1 MKTRLSAIALAAA
14 LGAVAAAG
22 GCTADPRQSV
32 QVQQICLPTTSCT
45 FSSSCDAQYIGYPA
59 LDLAGSPSKTL
70 WLTVQVANQLQNNAD
85 LTVGKVN
92 TNDAHIDET
101 DVTYEGALTGSESYG
116 SVFVVPAAS
125 TAVVSVQLHMA
136 GAVGGAG
143 AATNEVLANVRLK
156 GSYDDGTRFETGPF
170 PVTVKV
176 CSSGC
181 GATSASMGCTKGVCP
196 PDSDGQLPLVCLE

>member
-1 MKTRLSAIALAAA
+1 MKTSLSAIAVAAA
-14 LGAVAAAG
+14 LAAIAG
-22 GCTADPRQSV
+22 CSADPRQSV
-32 QVQQICLPTTSCT
+32 QVQQICVPTTTCT
-45 FSSSCDAQYIGYPA
+45 FAAKCDAQYIGYPA
-59 LDLAGSPSKTL
+59 LDLAASPSRTL
-70 WLTVQVANQLQNNAD
+70 WLTVQVANQLENNAD
-85 LTVGKVN
+85 LNVGRVN

-101 DVTYEGALTGSESYG
+101 DVAYEGALTGTESYG